1 MEKIMLKR
9 NLLLLSNSTTQ
20 GYGYLEHAVDM
31 FKKFF
36 DKEEILFIPYAGV
49 SFSFDEYYEKVK
61 KYFNSIGLEIKSIH
75 NEVNPRKAVEN
86 ADAIAVGGGN
96 TFHLL
101 SHIYCNDLRD
111 AIRDRV
117 HNGAKY
123 TGWSAG
129 SNLACPTIKTT
140 NDMPIIM
147 PRTFDAL
154 NLIPFQINPHYTDQ
168 TLQGHFGESREQRLI
183 EYLHANPDKIVL
195 GLREGTALE
204 IHDND
209 IKLIG
214 DKKAVLFELN
224 KENKEF
230 DTSDSLEFLL

>member
-1 MEKIMLKR
+1 MISR
-9 NLLLLSNSTTQ
+9 NLLLLSNSTTH
-20 GYGYLEHAVDM
+20 GFGYLEHAKEM
-31 FKKFF
+31 FKSFF
-36 DKEEILFIPYAGV
+36 TEEKEITFVPYAGV
-49 SFSFDEYYEKVK
+49 SFSYDEYFEKVK
-61 KYFNSIGLEIKSIH
+61 KYFNEIGYELRPLHKED
-75 NEVNPRKAVEN
+75 NPKKAVEN
-86 ADAIAVGGGN
+86 SEAIAVGGGN

-101 SHIYCNDLRD
+101 ANIYCNDLRD

-117 HNGAKY
+117 AEGMKY

-168 TLQGHFGESREQRLI
+168 SLQGHYGETREQRII
-183 EYLHANPDKIVL
+183 EFLYANKTMPVL

-204 IHDND
+204 VRNND

-214 DKKAVLFELN
+214 DKKAILFEFE
-224 KENKEF
+224 KENREF
-230 DTSDSLEFLL
+230 DVNDDLSFLL

>member
-1 MEKIMLKR
+1 MPKR

-20 GYGYLEHAVDM
+20 GYGYLEHAKEM
-31 FKKFF
+31 FGNYF
-36 DKEEILFIPYAGV
+36 DGEEILFIPYAGV
-49 SFSFDEYYEKVK
+49 SFSFDEYFEKVK
-61 KYFNSIGLEIKSIH
+61 KYFNSIGLELKSIH
-75 NEVNPRKAVEN
+75 NEKNPKKAVEN
-86 ADAIAVGGGN
+86 ADAFAVGGGN

-129 SNLACPTIKTT
+129 ANLACPSIKTT

-147 PRTFDAL
+147 PRSFDAL
-154 NLIPFQINPHYTDQ
+154 NLIPFQINPHFTDK
-168 TLQGHFGESREQRLI
+168 TIQGHFGETREQRLI
-183 EYLHANPDKIVL
+183 EFLHANKEMKVL

-209 IKLIG
+209 IKLTG
-214 DKKAVLFELN
+214 DKKAIFLEFD
-224 KENKEF
+224 KESKEF
-230 DTSDSLEFLL
+230 ASGDDLSFLL